1 MERGARC
8 FSGTSSGHLVK
19 SGKSRELMSLTPIQ
33 RSRRAETKRFGAP
46 VHVLLACGF
55 LGAAFTV
62 RWILKARPARW
73 EPMSST
79 LAEQLETSERVTE
92 QAQVQALLD
101 EVRDVLGRFGISL
114 GHVQLQ
120 VHLMN
125 DLGYG
130 LEGTTTKVVRPPPL
144 LRGIEVVKIRA
155 GMAAIDTAQVLAHEY
170 THCWLWLQG
179 FPSLDTR
186 LEEGLCELFSYL
198 YLLSRLRGAVP
209 GHAALARDEEALQD
223 QIASLEANA
232 HPDYGGGFRDCV
244 AALRGRSLHDLLGH
258 VRAHSRLPPVLPDAA
273 TFGGVGNDSLPGT
286 AI

>member
-1 MERGARC
+1 
-8 FSGTSSGHLVK
+8 
-19 SGKSRELMSLTPIQ
+19 MSLTPIQ

-55 LGAAFTV
+55 LGAAFIV
-62 RWILKARPARW
+62 RWVMKARPGRW
-73 EPMSST
+73 EPLPSI
-79 LAEQLETSERVTE
+79 LAEELQTSEEVTE

-101 EVRDVLGRFGISL
+101 EVRAVLGRFGISL

-120 VHLMN
+120 VHLMR

-130 LEGTTTKVVRPPPL
+130 LEGSTTKVIRPPPL

-155 GMAAIDTAQVLAHEY
+155 GMPAIDTAQVLAHEY

-179 FPSLDTR
+179 FPPLDTR

-198 YLLSRLRGAVP
+198 YLLSRLRGEAPSHV
-209 GHAALARDEEALQD
+209 ALARDVEALQD
-223 QIASLEANA
+223 QIASIEANA

-244 AALRGRSLHDLLGH
+244 AALRGRSLHDVLAH
-258 VRAHSRLPPVLPDAA
+258 VRAHSRLPPALADAA
-273 TFGGVGNDSLPGT
+273 TFGGVGVDSLPGAAT
-286 AI
+286 C